1 MKPDSVWLLDKQMTR
16 ATKLGCSD
24 NAISWF
30 RPDRKVQYREMIK
43 LDATLIYTGRA
54 AAFLSRTM
62 GSNTKVSKLGPLSP
76 PQAKIPRLIPPDCCG
91 EGDALYRDV

>member
-30 RPDRKVQYREMIK
+30 RPVGKVQDREMIK

-54 AAFLSRTM
+54 AALLFTDHGFDHQGLKAWSSIASACEYTETDTARLLRRRRRT
-62 GSNTKVSKLGPLSP
+62 VS
-76 PQAKIPRLIPPDCCG
+76 
-91 EGDALYRDV
+91 